1 MAHPGLLGYS
11 GALVQPVGTGQGRAR
26 SAPPQDQRQLSGRRW
41 SHNDAVR
48 RRLLFVAD
56 MLGMLIAVGAMTLV
70 EGTSD
75 PLWALLILPFSALLA
90 KLEGLYDADHPKIW
104 HRTSDEAVAIF
115 HWVTLSVAGS
125 LFFIRALPDVTLTVQ
140 AAAAMYVTAL
150 GSAFVLRSAA
160 RAVWRRLVPAER
172 ALVLGS
178 GQLADAVRR
187 KLALEPGH
195 HLVLGEAPLPEGSD
209 NGQGSTQTLLEDSN
223 REDLERLV
231 REGGIERV
239 ILAVPELDE
248 ATLARVVFACRQAG
262 VKLSVMPPMRAMLGT
277 AVQLSHIA
285 EMPVIEYGTWQTP
298 ASTMAFKRAID
309 IVVSAV
315 GLVLLAPLMVIIAL
329 LVRLDSRGPALFKQV
344 RAGRHGEPFKIIK
357 FRTMCH
363 DAEKRI
369 SEVVSVDALE
379 EPMYKLR
386 RDPRVTRVGRV
397 LRHTSLDEVPQLWN
411 VLRGDMS
418 LVGPRPEELWLV
430 ERYSETERFRLA
442 MRPGLT
448 GPMQVHGRGELTFQE
463 RMAVEREYVENY
475 SLRKDVR
482 IVLRTAAAIFRAK
495 GAY

>member
-1 MAHPGLLGYS
+1 MS
-11 GALVQPVGTGQGRAR
+11 
-26 SAPPQDQRQLSGRRW
+26 S
-41 SHNDAVR
+41 
-48 RRLLFVAD
+48 
-56 MLGMLIAVGAMTLV
+56 MLIAVGAMTLV
-70 EGTSD
+70 EGTTD
-75 PLWALLILPFSALLA
+75 PLWALLILPFTALLA

-104 HRTSDEAVAIF
+104 HRTSDEATAIF

-140 AAAAMYVTAL
+140 AAGAMYLTAL
-150 GSAFVLRSAA
+150 GSAFALRSAA
-160 RAVWRRLVPAER
+160 RATWRRLVPAER

-178 GQLADAVRR
+178 GELADAVRR

-195 HLVLGEAPLPEGSD
+195 HLVLEPPLSERSD
-209 NGQGSTQTLLEDSN
+209 NGQGSAQTLLEDRN
-223 REDLERLV
+223 KEELERLV
-231 REGGIERV
+231 REGGVERV
-239 ILAVPELDE
+239 ILAVRELDE

-285 EMPVIEYGTWQTP
+285 EMPVIEYGTWETP
-298 ASTMAFKRAID
+298 ASTIAFKRAID

-315 GLVLLAPLMVIIAL
+315 GLVLLAPLMAVIAL

-369 SEVVSVDALE
+369 SEVVSVDDLE

-397 LRHTSLDEVPQLWN
+397 LRQTSLDEVPQLFN

-475 SLRKDVR
+475 SLKKDAR
-482 IVLRTAAAIFRAK
+482 IVLRTATAIFRAK

>member
-1 MAHPGLLGYS
+1 MS
-11 GALVQPVGTGQGRAR
+11 
-26 SAPPQDQRQLSGRRW
+26 S
-41 SHNDAVR
+41 
-48 RRLLFVAD
+48 
-56 MLGMLIAVGAMTLV
+56 MLIAVGAMTLV
-70 EGTSD
+70 EGTTD
-75 PLWALLILPFSALLA
+75 PLWAILILPFTALLA

-104 HRTSDEAVAIF
+104 HRTSDEATAIF

-140 AAAAMYVTAL
+140 AAAAMYFTAL
-150 GSAFVLRSAA
+150 GSAFVLRLAA
-160 RAVWRRLVPAER
+160 RAAWRRLVPAER

-178 GQLADAVRR
+178 GELADAVRR

-195 HLVLGEAPLPEGSD
+195 HLVLGEPPLSERSD
-209 NGQGSTQTLLEDSN
+209 NGQGSTQTLLEDRN
-223 REDLERLV
+223 KGDLERLM
-231 REGGIERV
+231 REGGVERV

-248 ATLARVVFACRQAG
+248 ATLARVVFVCRQAG

-285 EMPVIEYGTWQTP
+285 EMPVIEYGTWETP

-309 IVVSAV
+309 VVVSAV
-315 GLVLLAPLMVIIAL
+315 GLVLLAPLMAVIAL

-369 SEVVSVDALE
+369 SEVVSVDDLE

-397 LRHTSLDEVPQLWN
+397 LRQTSLDEVPQLFN

-430 ERYSETERFRLA
+430 ERYSEPERFRLA

-475 SLRKDVR
+475 SLKKDAR
-482 IVLRTAAAIFRAK
+482 IVLRTATAIFRAN